1 MIGECKEHDVTTEE
15 QPSALA
21 LITSTRS
28 FLDSEKRIVD
38 FILKNPDK
46 APSMTSAQLAAA
58 SSTSEAS
65 VSRFCRRLG
74 FANYRAFQFSL
85 ARDLA
90 VQRDDTQIT
99 REVTMENVSQSIA
112 NIRHAKVREIESTLE
127 NLDEDVLRRVVDL
140 FARAGM
146 VLFAAVG
153 NTNAVAID
161 AAIKFGQLGLKSFA
175 TTITESSMSLALSM
189 REDDILFLISNS
201 GKSKRLERVLHAA
214 KQGGATV
221 ILITGD
227 ATSPLAR
234 MSDVVLRAVNYE
246 ALLTTV
252 DFTFSKISATLII
265 EVIYSFLLTV
275 IPHARDAISNYEELI
290 QPDKEM
296 E

>member
-1 MIGECKEHDVTTEE
+1 
-15 QPSALA
+15 
-21 LITSTRS
+21 
-28 FLDSEKRIVD
+28 
-38 FILKNPDK
+38 
-46 APSMTSAQLAAA
+46 MTSAQLSAA

-74 FANYRAFQFSL
+74 FTNYRAFQFSL
-85 ARDLA
+85 AHDLA
-90 VQRDDTQIT
+90 IQGGNTQIT
-99 REVTMENVSQSIA
+99 REVSLDDVPQSIA
-112 NIRHAKVREIESTLE
+112 NIKHAKIREIESTLDY
-127 NLDEDVLRRVVDL
+127 LDEKTLRRVVDL
-140 FARAGM
+140 FARADM
-146 VLFAAVG
+146 ILFAAVG

-161 AAIKFGQLGLKSFA
+161 AAIKFGQLGLRSVA
-175 TTITESSMSLALSM
+175 TTITESSTSLALSM
-189 REDDILFLISNS
+189 RKGDVLFLISNS
-201 GKSKRLERVLHAA
+201 GKSKRLEKILHAA
-214 KQGGATV
+214 KQGGATA

-234 MSDVVLRAVNYE
+234 MSDIILRAVNYE

-275 IPHARDAISNYEELI
+275 IPHARDAISGYEELI